1 MSSRAT
7 VSPGMIG
14 FLSRRRGWWRL
25 VVLGIILLITASYV
39 SPVKAYL
46 EKSSAIQREQAVTA
60 DLRRQHD
67 GLEQE
72 KINLQ
77 NTGYVEQV
85 ARKDLGMVKPGEQP
99 YVVRDLNDGA
109 PPAAEVPQPQD
120 PSLFEQ
126 IVNSVSSHLP

>member
-1 MSSRAT
+1 
-7 VSPGMIG
+7 MIG

-25 VVLGIILLITASYV
+25 VVLGIILLIMGSYV

-46 EKSSAIQREQAVTA
+46 EKSSAIQREQAVTD
-60 DLRRQHD
+60 DLRLQHD
-67 GLEQE
+67 ELEQE

-99 YVVRDLNDGA
+99 YVVKDLNDGA
-109 PPAAEVPQPQD
+109 PPAADVPQPQD
-120 PSLFEQ
+120 PSLFERV
-126 IVNSVSSHLP
+126 VNSVSSLLP

>member
-7 VSPGMIG
+7 ASPGMIG

-25 VVLGIILLITASYV
+25 VVLGIILLIMGSYV

-46 EKSSAIQREQAVTA
+46 EKSSAIQREQAVTD
-60 DLRRQHD
+60 DLRLQHD
-67 GLEQE
+67 ELEQE

-99 YVVRDLNDGA
+99 YVVKDLNDGA
-109 PPAAEVPQPQD
+109 PPAADVPQPQN
-120 PSLFEQ
+120 PSLFERV
-126 IVNSVSSHLP
+126 VNSVSSLLP